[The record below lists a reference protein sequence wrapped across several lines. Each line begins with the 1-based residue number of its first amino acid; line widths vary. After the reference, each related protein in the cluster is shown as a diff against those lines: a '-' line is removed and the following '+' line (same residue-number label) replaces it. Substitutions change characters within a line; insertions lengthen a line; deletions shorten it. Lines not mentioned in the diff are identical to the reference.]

1 MFMALTFQVDDKGQL
16 DPKIRCDGCG
26 GIIENY
32 TDGVALV
39 DTPSSKAGTIRDPV
53 FLCTGCE
60 KSEQRKG
67 DPRRS
72 MPLDHFMLYL
82 LNNIQL
88 TPRAL
93 EDAGQKLR
101 DTSAWR

>member
-1 MFMALTFQVDDKGQL
+1 MALTFQVDGKGHL
-16 DPKIRCDGCG
+16 DPKIRCDSCG

-32 TDGVALV
+32 TDGVALF
-39 DTPSSKAGTIRDPV
+39 DSASPKSGTIIDPI
-53 FLCTGCE
+53 FHCAGCE
-60 KSEQRKG
+60 ESAQKKG
-67 DPRRS
+67 ESRRS

-93 EDAGQKLR
+93 EEAGQKLR
-101 DTSAWR
+101 ATSAF